1 MHHLG
6 HPIVADRLYEGHATL
21 KRSDLLDDVPEDQDE
36 VLISRQ
42 ALHALKLGFD
52 HPVTGKRME
61 FEAPL
66 PEDFVKSLEAI
77 RQYRTKPARRLPAH
91 H

>member
-42 ALHALKLGFD
+42 ALHAAELAFD
-52 HPVTGKRME
+52 HPRTGRRRE
-61 FEAPL
+61 FVSPL
-66 PEDFVKSLEAI
+66 PADFQQLVAALRADAAAEAAS
-77 RQYRTKPARRLPAH
+77 R
-91 H
+91 

>member
-36 VLISRQ
+36 VLIGRQ

-52 HPVTGKRME
+52 HPVTGKRLE

-66 PEDFVKSLEAI
+66 PDDFTTALNAI
-77 RQYRTKPARRLPAH
+77 REHRSKPVRKEPARR
-91 H
+91 